1 MTSLRLK
8 NCLCYFAFFILLFYC
23 SALNADTPLK
33 QNKKTSLTPINDPPN
48 STPDLKFQGSYTF
61 STYNKFYNLDVK
73 GNTFTSQYFKTVT
86 YNLLEKSIDFEKIS
100 NTALY
105 HEENI
110 AMIHNTNTADFQDK
124 KRVILINALWY
135 AGVEVTRSSS
145 FYQRLQYY
153 EHELS
158 KYLFMEYSKSI
169 SDTEAGLYLPGEIT
183 DAERRAKKEYKIS
196 FSGFV
201 APDEDTAEIDMSVNC
216 STLFYSI
223 NSRLSYSI
231 IEEHTTF
238 STSNTRINDYLGA
251 DLKFSVGD
259 VFENEKV
266 YLASFEF
273 TY

>member
-1 MTSLRLK
+1 MTSLKLK
-8 NCLCYFAFFILLFYC
+8 NHFCFFAFFILLFFS
-23 SALNADTPLK
+23 SALDANIQIDHNQFAPLLK
-33 QNKKTSLTPINDPPN
+33 Q
-48 STPDLKFQGSYTF
+48 QGLVNQPSELESHSYYTF

-73 GNTFTSQYFKTVT
+73 GYTFTSQYLKTVT
-86 YNLLEKSIDFEKIS
+86 HHLLDKSINFEKVS

-110 AMIHNTNTADFQDK
+110 AMIHSTSVSDVKDK
-124 KRVILINALWY
+124 KRVTLINALWY

-169 SDTEAGLYLPGEIT
+169 TDTEAGLYLPGEIT
-183 DAERRAKKEYKIS
+183 EATRREKKEYKIS
-196 FSGFV
+196 ISTFV
-201 APDEDTAEIDMSVNC
+201 APDEDTAKVDMNINC
-216 STLFYSI
+216 STLFFNT
-223 NSRLSYSI
+223 NSKLSYSI
-231 IEEHTTF
+231 IEDHTTF
-238 STSNTRINDYLGA
+238 STSNTRLNNYLGA
-251 DLKFSVGD
+251 DLKFSIGD
-259 VFENEKV
+259 VFEKEKV